1 MNDVLF
7 YIINFYLRFKYYLLK
22 CWAMILIDNL
32 KMKKDQKIKK
42 DSKFETSKPAN
53 SGLKNS

>member
-1 MNDVLF
+1 
-7 YIINFYLRFKYYLLK
+7 
-22 CWAMILIDNL
+22 MILIDNL

-42 DSKFETSKPAN
+42 DSKFETGKPAN